1 MFGSFLHSFKDK
13 VVYGAS
19 TEGSGGGDDLFL
31 GTIELPSDDDDNNN
45 NNDNNNNDNNNNDNN
60 NNDNDNNDNNDN
72 DDNDNDGDD
81 DTTIAPDPEP
91 RSELFDTTPGDDLPA
106 TVNGTLNDVGN
117 LPFILDG
124 GDNFVFSYLVENEE
138 VDQSDLVVNY
148 TVEDEHA
155 WEQGNG
161 LSRGIAEAEVEE
173 VWTDNA
179 VQIFDTV
186 YDILH

>member
-1 MFGSFLHSFKDK
+1 M
-13 VVYGAS
+13 
-19 TEGSGGGDDLFL
+19 
-31 GTIELPSDDDDNNN
+31 
-45 NNDNNNNDNNNNDNN
+45 
-60 NNDNDNNDNNDN
+60 
-72 DDNDNDGDD
+72 
-81 DTTIAPDPEP
+81 
-91 RSELFDTTPGDDLPA
+91 
-106 TVNGTLNDVGN
+106 
-117 LPFILDG
+117 PFILDG

-155 WEQGNG
+155 LEEGYVVRYAQLNDDGSIDIITYGEGNAWEQGNG